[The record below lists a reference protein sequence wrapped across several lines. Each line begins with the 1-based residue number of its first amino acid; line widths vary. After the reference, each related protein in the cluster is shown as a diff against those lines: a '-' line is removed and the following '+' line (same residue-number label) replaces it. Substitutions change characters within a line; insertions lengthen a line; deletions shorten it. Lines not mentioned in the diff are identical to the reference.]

1 MKVQFSKDFAKALE
15 KVPEKVR
22 KSVVLVINKVIDCST
37 IFEIP
42 NCKKI
47 ESFNSIY
54 RIRIGDYRAFFVLH
68 IQIEGDVVKFEY
80 LVSRGEAYNKKNLNK
95 LRNKDA

>member
-1 MKVQFSKDFAKALE
+1 MKVQFSKDFAKTLE
-15 KVPEKVR
+15 RVPEKVR
-22 KSVVLVINKVIDCST
+22 KSVVGVINKVIDCSS

-47 ESFNSIY
+47 ESFKNIY

-68 IQIEGDVVKFEY
+68 IQIEGNTVRFEY
-80 LVSRGEAYNKKNLNK
+80 LVSRGEAYNKKTLNK
-95 LRNKDA
+95 LRNKDS